1 MFAPMAAMNPV
12 CRSVVDFDIS
22 IASGGQGESVKGYA
36 KRYFTS
42 AFSVHSENVMHAF
55 TLWRQSSIQRV
66 RPRNSESS
74 SP

>member
-36 KRYFTS
+36 KRYVHKRVQRSQRERNARVYALATVIDS
-42 AFSVHSENVMHAF
+42 ACETPKFGIV
-55 TLWRQSSIQRV
+55 
-66 RPRNSESS
+66 
-74 SP
+74 